1 MACRD
6 SSKANTAAQE
16 IRRTDPK
23 GEVVVR
29 HLDLSS
35 LASVREF
42 SNVLLEKESRLH
54 LLINNAGLMAI
65 NENRT
70 ADGFEMQFGVNH
82 LGHFALTS
90 MLMPLL
96 LSTPQSRVVSISS
109 NWWAI
114 SYSCTCHS
122 SWGDSHQ
129 TWPERRRCCRSWL
142 PSERSTDRSFCL

>member
-1 MACRD
+1 LAHHGARVVMACRD

-90 MLMPLL
+90 ML
-96 LSTPQSRVVSISS
+96 
-109 NWWAI
+109 
-114 SYSCTCHS
+114 
-122 SWGDSHQ
+122 
-129 TWPERRRCCRSWL
+129 
-142 PSERSTDRSFCL
+142 